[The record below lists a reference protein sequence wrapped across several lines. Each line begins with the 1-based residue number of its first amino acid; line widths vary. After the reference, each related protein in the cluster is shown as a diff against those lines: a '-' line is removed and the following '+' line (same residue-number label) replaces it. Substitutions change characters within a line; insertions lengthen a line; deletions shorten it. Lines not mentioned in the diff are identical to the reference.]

1 MSTAYHIPV
10 MLHESVDI
18 LGVKPDGVYVDATL
32 GGGGHSRA
40 ILSRLGA
47 EGRLIC
53 FDMDS
58 YAIANAPE
66 DSRVTAVRS
75 NFRFIHNYVRYL
87 GHSSGVD
94 GIIADLGVSSHQ
106 FDTPERGFSFRFD
119 ADIDMRMNT
128 SSGQSAADLLNSCDE
143 QRLADILRIY
153 GEVENSR
160 RTAALICSARARSP
174 ITTTAAF
181 NAAVAPVLPA
191 AAPHKTLAKIY
202 QALRIEVNGEM
213 RSLEHLLRGI
223 LASLKPGGT
232 AAVIT
237 YHSLEDRMVKNF
249 FRTGNI
255 EGKDTADLY
264 GRRRSPFTV
273 ITRKPVLPTEAEV
286 MQNTRA
292 RSAKLRAA
300 SRSEL

>member
-40 ILSRLGA
+40 ILSRLGDK
-47 EGRLIC
+47 GRLIC

-58 YAIANAPE
+58 DAIANAPA
-66 DSRVTAVRS
+66 DSRVTAVRN
-75 NFRFIHNYVRYL
+75 NFRFIHNYVRFL
-87 GHSSGVD
+87 GHNDGVD
-94 GIIADLGVSSHQ
+94 GILADLGVSSHQ
-106 FDTPERGFSFRFD
+106 FDTPQRGFSFRFD
-119 ADIDMRMNT
+119 AGLDMRMNT
-128 SSGQSAADLLNSCDE
+128 SSGGSASDLLNTCDE

-153 GEVENSR
+153 GEVEGSR
-160 RTAALICSARARSP
+160 RAASLICSARAKSP
-174 ITTTAAF
+174 IRTTAEL
-181 NAAVAPVLPA
+181 NAALAPILPP
-191 AAPHKTLAKIY
+191 AAPHKTLARIY

-223 LASLKPGGT
+223 LASLRPGGI

-249 FRTGNI
+249 FRSGNI
-255 EGKDTADLY
+255 EGKDSADLY
-264 GRRRSPFTV
+264 GRRSSPFTV
-273 ITRKPVLPTEAEV
+273 ITRKPVLPSEAEV

-300 SRSEL
+300 ARTGQ